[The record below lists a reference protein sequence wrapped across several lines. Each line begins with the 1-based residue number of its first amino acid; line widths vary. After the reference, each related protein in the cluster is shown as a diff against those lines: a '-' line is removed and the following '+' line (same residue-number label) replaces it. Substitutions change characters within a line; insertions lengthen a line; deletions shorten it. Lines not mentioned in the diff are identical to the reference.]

1 MKTVLIA
8 VINALLGIASAN
20 AQYIVYDPT
29 LNTQTAMNQ
38 VENIAKYIE
47 MIDNQIQQIN
57 TLTSQLQELQ
67 QYRQAFGD
75 PSKILNIVGVDGLVQ
90 DLQKTGLGQTMN
102 SLQNLAQGAEALQY
116 DSNGLYHDIGATF
129 TTPGGASVSREV
141 DTYRPF
147 AAINQTTKNFS
158 DVYGD
163 VIARRKT
170 LKLQIAATTQKL
182 QSATTASEAQ
192 KLTGV
197 LIGLNSALAASDKEI
212 DQALGLSLVQDS
224 ENRNDQQK
232 QKQARAEEQQAEFAE
247 GIQKYG
253 DTMKLS
259 AEPPSFPETDQ

>member
-1 MKTVLIA
+1 MKTLFIVLIS
-8 VINALLGIASAN
+8 VLLGVASAS

-29 LNTQTAMNQ
+29 LHTQAAINQ
-38 VENIAKYIE
+38 VENLAKYVE
-47 MIDNQIQQIN
+47 MVDNQIQQIN

-90 DLQKTGLGQTMN
+90 DLQKTGLGQTIG
-102 SLQNLAQGAEALQY
+102 SLENLAQGVDALKY
-116 DSNGLYHDIGATF
+116 DANGLYHDIGETF
-129 TTPGGASVSREV
+129 TTPGGNSVSRQA
-141 DTYRPF
+141 DSYRSF
-147 AAINQTTKNFS
+147 AAVNQTTKNFS
-158 DVYGD
+158 DVYAD
-163 VIARRKT
+163 VIARRKA
-170 LKLQIAATTQKL
+170 LKLDIAATTQKL

-197 LIGLNSALAASDKEI
+197 LIGLNSALAATDKEL

-232 QKQARAEEQQAEFAE
+232 QKQARAEEQQAEFSE

-259 AEPPSFPETDQ
+259 AEPPSFQETDQ